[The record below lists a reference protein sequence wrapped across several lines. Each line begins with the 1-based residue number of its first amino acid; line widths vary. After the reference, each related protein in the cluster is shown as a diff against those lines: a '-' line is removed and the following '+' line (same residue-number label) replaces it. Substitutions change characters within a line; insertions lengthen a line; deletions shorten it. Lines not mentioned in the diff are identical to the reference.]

1 MNNTVDREIL
11 EIDIDYILP
20 NRFQPRLS
28 FDEKS
33 LNELADSIRE
43 HGIIQPLV
51 VRKLEDKY
59 EIIAGERR
67 YKAACLVRL
76 KKVPV
81 IVMNIDDKNSAEIA
95 IVENIQ
101 RKEMTPL
108 EEAKSYKKLLDKGYL
123 TQEQLAVRMGKSQSS
138 IANKL
143 RLLNLNEDVQDA
155 LLHEK
160 ISERHARS
168 LLKLKDKEQQKQ
180 MLNEILSKKL
190 TVRQTD
196 ELIKK
201 KHEVSEVKNEEI
213 NSNIET
219 QNIFDNTVKPE
230 NYSEPNSVI
239 PNPYENYEPNPQLNI
254 INQLNESF
262 PEENNLF
269 LNKNEKIDI
278 DIEKLKNAAQ
288 DINVQQSNV
297 VDIERLLKPKE
308 APSAKNIDNFVETQ
322 EIKNKFIVFPEQN
335 DNNFSDYKNEIDND
349 DIEILDFNISDNK
362 QEVKLE
368 HKNITDAVNLIKSNI
383 ENLNNSGF
391 NINIEEL
398 DSEKTYQIIVKIDK

>member
-67 YKAACLVRL
+67 YKAACLVGL

-383 ENLNNSGF
+383 DNLNNSGF